1 MSTRLATHAGSW
13 YSDNGAT
20 LASEMEGWLGDVP
33 DSCQARAVIAPH
45 AGFSYSGP
53 TAAFA
58 YKNMDLTGIDR
69 IFVLG
74 PSHHFYLKGC
84 ALTGCSQYQTPCGNL
99 QIDLAMNE
107 ELLATGIFEENMTL
121 DVDQDEHSI
130 EMQLPYIA
138 HAIAAT
144 GRPTIKVVP
153 ILVGA
158 LDARAE
164 ALYGSTLAKYLD
176 NPSIFFAISSD
187 FCHWGTRFDYT
198 PYKKDFGPIHKY
210 IEALDFEGIKCI
222 QKKDPALF
230 HSYLKRTK
238 NTICGRHPIAVLLNA
253 IESAQTDFEV
263 SFNRYAQSSP
273 CTRLD
278 ESSVSYA
285 SAVVTVKAVVLA

>member
-1 MSTRLATHAGSW
+1 
-13 YSDNGAT
+13 
-20 LASEMEGWLGDVP
+20 MEGWLGDVP

-164 ALYGSTLAKYLD
+164 ALYGRSDIDSMPSILLSLVVCISTLAKYLD

-210 IEALDFEGIKCI
+210 IEALDFEGIKVNTLAHYNSPRAPHILASQCI

-263 SFNRYAQSSP
+263 S
-273 CTRLD
+273 
-278 ESSVSYA
+278 
-285 SAVVTVKAVVLA
+285 